1 MDPQHP
7 VIYINMSDICFA
19 AKYFADN
26 FYLNIILFL
35 ALLFCAFGFV
45 FNIILIK
52 IQGTTLA
59 VHKNALILLNN
70 HHISVLLQSSL
81 GIRHA
86 YDLITYRTA
95 TNPCEL
101 VDSYFTCVLFLFI
114 PTIAQYATF
123 LSLTMMAV
131 ERFYASYKYRTYE
144 NSGISLGIFLALT
157 QVNFQCARAKSI
169 AVSKFLA

>member
-1 MDPQHP
+1 MNPPQP
-7 VIYINMSDICFA
+7 ILLYVPELCVA
-19 AKYFADN
+19 AT
-26 FYLNIILFL
+26 YLAGSFHFNIILLL
-35 ALLFCAFGFV
+35 ALLFCTLGFN
-45 FNIILIK
+45 FNIILIR
-52 IQGTTLA
+52 IQGKTLT
-59 VHKNALILLNN
+59 VHKNALILLIN
-70 HHISVLLQSSL
+70 HHISVLVQCTL
-81 GIRHA
+81 GIKHA

>member
-1 MDPQHP
+1 MDPQQHP
-7 VIYINMSDICFA
+7 VIFNNLSDICFA
-19 AKYFADN
+19 AKYLADN

-35 ALLFCAFGFV
+35 ALLFCAFGFI

-52 IQGTTLA
+52 IQDTTLA

-70 HHISVLLQSSL
+70 HHISVLLQCTL

-86 YDLITYRTA
+86 YDLITYRAA
-95 TNPCEL
+95 TNPCNL
-101 VDSYFTCVLFLFI
+101 VDSYRTCVLFLFI

-131 ERFYASYKYRTYE
+131 EKFYASYKYRTYE
-144 NSGISLGIFLALT
+144 KSGISLGIFLALI
-157 QVNFQCARAKSI
+157 QVNILCTGCPNTP
-169 AVSKFLA
+169 